1 MYTEDS
7 KFMKKIVID
16 ARIINSST
24 GRYIERLLTYL
35 QKIDTKN
42 QYIVL
47 MPKKDIDFWKP
58 INDNFSVQICNYK
71 NYSFGEQF
79 GFALQLYKLRA
90 DLVHFCMPQQP
101 LLYLKPHVTNVHDL
115 TLLKTYN
122 SDKNWLIY
130 HIKQIIGRGV
140 FWIVG
145 RTSKKII
152 AISKNTQKDYLDFSG
167 IAKDKTVVTYLAAD
181 TSNETPKKT
190 DLPYE
195 KFIMYVGQQSDY
207 KNIKRLVQAHQLL
220 LKARPEL
227 GLILV
232 GGMNDMAKLNK
243 AWVEKNNYKNVY
255 FAGFVPDDQL
265 AWIYQHTEAYVFPS
279 LMEGFGL
286 PGLEAMTQG
295 APVVSSNTTCL
306 PEIYGDAA
314 HYFDPTDI
322 DDMASK
328 ISDILDDEALR
339 AKLIRNGYSQV
350 KKYSWAKTAK
360 QTLAVYQQALRQ
372 SK

>member
-1 MYTEDS
+1 
-7 KFMKKIVID
+7 MKKIVID

-24 GRYIERLLTYL
+24 GRYVERLLTYL

-47 MPKKDIDFWKP
+47 VPKKDIDYWKP
-58 INDNFSVQICNYK
+58 TSSNFSVQECNYK

-79 GFALQLYKLRA
+79 GFARQLYKLKA

-101 LLYLKPHVTNVHDL
+101 LLYLKPHITNIHDM

-122 SDKNWLIY
+122 SDKNWLVY
-130 HIKQIIGRGV
+130 HAKQIIGRGV

-152 AISKNTQKDYLDFSG
+152 AISENTKNEFVAFAS
-167 IAKDKTVVTYLAAD
+167 IDKKKVAVTYLAAD
-181 TSNETPKKT
+181 TDATHPTKIE
-190 DLPYE
+190 LPY
-195 KFIMYVGQQSDY
+195 KNFIMYVGQQSDY
-207 KNIKRLVQAHQLL
+207 KNIKGLVLAHQKLIQQQ
-220 LKARPEL
+220 PDL
-227 GLILV
+227 GLVLV
-232 GGMNDMAKLNK
+232 GGINDMTRINQD
-243 AWVEKNNYKNVY
+243 WVQKNNYKNIH
-255 FAGFVPDDQL
+255 FTGFVPDDQL
-265 AWIYQHTEAYVFPS
+265 AWLYAHTQAYIFPS

-286 PGLEAMTQG
+286 PGLEAMGHG

-314 HYFDPTDI
+314 HYFDPKNVDDI
-322 DDMASK
+322 AEK
-328 ISDILDDEALR
+328 IAEVLNDETLR
-339 AKLIRNGYSQV
+339 TKLVQNGYSQI
-350 KKYSWAKTAK
+350 KKYSWTKTAK
-360 QTLAVYQQALRQ
+360 QTYDIYKEVLRQ

>member
-1 MYTEDS
+1 MA
-7 KFMKKIVID
+7 KIVID
-16 ARIINSST
+16 ARIISSST
-24 GRYIERLLTYL
+24 GRYIERILTNL
-35 QKIDTKN
+35 QNIDTKN
-42 QYIVL
+42 QYVVL
-47 MPKKDIDFWKP
+47 VLKKDVGYWKP
-58 INDNFSVQICNYK
+58 IADNFEIKVADYK
-71 NYSFGEQF
+71 QFSMGEQI
-79 GFALQLYKLRA
+79 GFAISLYRLNA

-101 LLYLKPHVTNVHDL
+101 ILYLRPSITTMHDL
-115 TLLKTYN
+115 ILLKTYN
-122 SDKNWLIY
+122 SDKNWFVY
-130 HIKQIIGRGV
+130 HFKQTIGRFV
-140 FWIVG
+140 FWYLAHKS
-145 RTSKKII
+145 RFII
-152 AISKNTQKDYLDFSG
+152 SPSEASRAEYLDRYS
-167 IAKDKTVVTYLAAD
+167 ISPKKVITTHLAAD
-181 TSNETPKKT
+181 THNETPKMI
-190 DLPYE
+190 DLPYK

-220 LKARPEL
+220 LEKRPEL

-265 AWIYQHTEAYVFPS
+265 AWIYKHAEAYVFPS

-328 ISDILDDEALR
+328 ITDVLDDEALR

-350 KKYSWAKTAK
+350 KKYSWAKTAQ
-360 QTLAVYQQALRQ
+360 QTLEVYKKAL
-372 SK
+372 K

>member
-1 MYTEDS
+1 MA
-7 KFMKKIVID
+7 KIVID
-16 ARIINSST
+16 ARTINSST

-35 QKIDTKN
+35 EKIDTINK
-42 QYIVL
+42 YIVL
-47 MPKKDIDFWKP
+47 VPKKDLDYWQPTNEK
-58 INDNFSVQICNYK
+58 FSVQECNYK

-79 GFALQLYKLRA
+79 GFALQLYKLKA

-122 SDKNWLIY
+122 SDKNWLMY
-130 HIKQIIGRGV
+130 HIKQIVGRGV
-140 FWIVG
+140 FWVVG

-152 AISKNTQKDYLDFSG
+152 AISKNTKNEYATFSG
-167 IAKDKTVVTYLAAD
+167 ISKDKIIVTYLSAD
-181 TSNETPKKT
+181 THHETPKKI

-207 KNIKRLVQAHQLL
+207 KNIKRLVLAHQELI
-220 LKARPEL
+220 KKRPEL

-232 GGMNDMAKLNK
+232 GGLNDMAKINK
-243 AWVEKNNYKNVY
+243 AWVEKNGYKNVY

-265 AWIYQHTEAYVFPS
+265 AWIYKHTEAYIFPS

-295 APVVSSNTTCL
+295 APVVSSNATCL
-306 PEIYGDAA
+306 PEIYGEAA
-314 HYFDPTDI
+314 HYFDPKNVN
-322 DDMASK
+322 DMAKK
-328 ISDILDDEALR
+328 IDEVLSDEKLR
-339 AKLIRNGYSQV
+339 SDFVIKGYRQV
-350 KKYSWAKTAK
+350 KKYSWAKTAE
-360 QTLAVYQQALRQ
+360 QTLEVYKKALGNN
-372 SK
+372 K